1 MVKEKIGDNAT
12 QFEIKVHSN
21 SYTVSANSYYDGL
34 FSMAESGYT
43 LLAVVGYS
51 ITGADSTN
59 AVPVKVY
66 RSGASN
72 MRYTIKNNS
81 ATARNQELYVY
92 GLYVKD

>member
-1 MVKEKIGDNAT
+1 MVKEKKGNIAT
-12 QFEIKVHSN
+12 QFVINIHSD
-21 SYTVSANSYYDGL
+21 SYTVSANNYYDGL

-43 LLAVVGYS
+43 LLAIVGYS

-66 RSGASN
+66 RSGASDV
-72 MRYTIKNNS
+72 RYTIKNNS
-81 ATARNQELYVY
+81 STARNQQIYVY

>member
-1 MVKEKIGDNAT
+1 MISEKIGDIAT
-12 QFEIKVHSN
+12 QFKIKSYSD

-34 FSMAESGYT
+34 FSIAESGYT
-43 LLAVVGYS
+43 LLAIVGYS

-72 MRYTIKNNS
+72 IRYTIKNNS
-81 ATARNQELYVY
+81 ATARDQQIYVF
-92 GLYVKD
+92 GLYAKD

>member
-1 MVKEKIGDNAT
+1 MISEKISDNAT
-12 QFEIKVHSN
+12 QFEIKVHSD

-43 LLAVVGYS
+43 LLADVGYA
-51 ITGADSTN
+51 ITGDDSSS

-81 ATARNQELYVY
+81 ATARNQQIYVY
-92 GLYVKD
+92 GLYAKD